1 MQGNLYLHLLDT
13 QIFGIAAKQKSAMSK
28 ILFKSFPKADLKV
41 KQSHHL
47 CSAMEYNIIPSF
59 TEDGYNS
66 NIIKNS

>member
-47 CSAMEYNIIPSF
+47 CSATEYNIIPSF